1 MGTDSEKTYSVLM
14 AVYGKEKP
22 EFFRQSIES
31 MLAQTLPFSDFVL
44 VCDGALTHELNEV
57 ISWAQE
63 EMGEKLQIIRLKE
76 NKGLGKALRTGV
88 PRCRCSVIAR
98 MDSDDISR
106 PDRCERQF
114 RIIERDGYDLV
125 SGTLQEFVR
134 EPGDMD
140 RLRVLPR
147 TSEEILQYAKKR
159 NPFNHPC
166 VMFRKESVL
175 RVGSY
180 QDFPGF
186 EDYYLWIRMLRKGC
200 KGYNVQEVILDM
212 RTGNGMYDRRGGRD
226 YLYWVLRFQ
235 RYLYCKNF
243 ITKKEYI
250 QNCLVRTTVGAIP
263 GEAREKF
270 YHVFLRNGK

>member
-1 MGTDSEKTYSVLM
+1 MGTDAEKTYSVLM

-250 QNCLVRTTVGAIP
+250 QKCLVRTTVGAIP
-263 GEAREKF
+263 GGAREKF

>member
-1 MGTDSEKTYSVLM
+1 MGRDAEKTYSVLM

-263 GEAREKF
+263 GGAREKF

>member
-1 MGTDSEKTYSVLM
+1 MGTDAEKTYSVLM

-31 MLAQTLPFSDFVL
+31 MLAQTLPFSVFVL

-63 EMGEKLQIIRLKE
+63 EMDEKLQIIRLKE

-263 GEAREKF
+263 GGAREKF

>member
-1 MGTDSEKTYSVLM
+1 MGTDAEKTYSVLM

-22 EFFRQSIES
+22 EFFRQSVES

-76 NKGLGKALRTGV
+76 NKGLGKALQTGV

-263 GEAREKF
+263 GGAREKF

>member
-1 MGTDSEKTYSVLM
+1 MGTDAEKTYSVLM

-31 MLAQTLPFSDFVL
+31 VLAQTLPFSDFVL

-250 QNCLVRTTVGAIP
+250 QNCLVRTIVGAIP
-263 GEAREKF
+263 GGAREKF

>member
-1 MGTDSEKTYSVLM
+1 MGTDSEMTYSVLM
-14 AVYGKEKP
+14 AVYGKENP
-22 EFFRQSIES
+22 EFLRQSIES
-31 MLAQTLPFSDFVL
+31 MLNQTLPFSDFVL
-44 VCDGALTHELNEV
+44 VCDGPLSHELNEV
-57 ISWAQE
+57 ITWAQKQ
-63 EMGEKLQIIRLKE
+63 MGEKLQLIRLKE
-76 NKGLGKALRTGV
+76 NKGLGNALHVGV

-125 SGTLQEFVR
+125 SGTLQELAR
-134 EPGDMD
+134 KPGDMD

-166 VMFRKESVL
+166 MMFRREAVL
-175 RVGSY
+175 HAGNY

-186 EDYYLWIRMLRKGC
+186 EDYYLWVRMLRKGC

-212 RTGNGMYDRRGGRD
+212 RTGNGMYDRRGGRE
-226 YLYWVLRFQ
+226 YLHWVLRFQ
-235 RYLYCKNF
+235 RYLYCKKF
-243 ITKKEYI
+243 ITRKEYI
-250 QNCLVRTTVGAIP
+250 KNCLVRTTVGMIP
-263 GEAREKF
+263 GGARAKF
-270 YHVFLRNGK
+270 YHLFLRNVK

>member
-1 MGTDSEKTYSVLM
+1 MGTDAEKTYSVLM

-31 MLAQTLPFSDFVL
+31 MLAQTLLFSDFVL

-263 GEAREKF
+263 GGAREKF

>member
-1 MGTDSEKTYSVLM
+1 MGTDSEMTYSVLM
-14 AVYGKEKP
+14 AVYGKENP
-22 EFFRQSIES
+22 EFLRQSIES
-31 MLAQTLPFSDFVL
+31 MLNQTLPFSDFVL
-44 VCDGALTHELNEV
+44 VCDGPLSHELNEV
-57 ISWAQE
+57 ITWAQKQ
-63 EMGEKLQIIRLKE
+63 MGEKLQLIRLKE
-76 NKGLGKALRTGV
+76 NKGLGNALHVGV

-125 SGTLQEFVR
+125 SGTLQEFSQK
-134 EPGDMD
+134 PGDMD

-166 VMFRKESVL
+166 MMFRREAVL
-175 RVGSY
+175 HAGNY

-186 EDYYLWIRMLRKGC
+186 EDYYLWVRMLRKGC

-212 RTGNGMYDRRGGRD
+212 RTGNGMYDRRGGRE
-226 YLYWVLRFQ
+226 YLHWVLRFQ
-235 RYLYCKNF
+235 RYLYCKKF
-243 ITKKEYI
+243 ITRKEYI
-250 QNCLVRTTVGAIP
+250 KNCLVRTTVGMIP
-263 GEAREKF
+263 GGAREKF
-270 YHVFLRNGK
+270 YHLFLRNVK

>member
-1 MGTDSEKTYSVLM
+1 M

-44 VCDGALTHELNEV
+44 VCDGALPHELNEV

-263 GEAREKF
+263 GGAREKF

>member
-1 MGTDSEKTYSVLM
+1 MGTDAEKTYSVLM

-44 VCDGALTHELNEV
+44 VCDGILTHELNEV
-57 ISWAQE
+57 ISWAQK

-263 GEAREKF
+263 GGAREKF

>member
-1 MGTDSEKTYSVLM
+1 MGTDAEKTYSVLM

-140 RLRVLPR
+140 RLRGLPR
-147 TSEEILQYAKKR
+147 PSEELLQYAKKR

-263 GEAREKF
+263 GGAREKF

>member
-1 MGTDSEKTYSVLM
+1 MVTDSEKTYSVLM

-263 GEAREKF
+263 GGAREKF

>member
-1 MGTDSEKTYSVLM
+1 MGTDAEKTYSVLM

-63 EMGEKLQIIRLKE
+63 EMDEKLQIIRLKE
-76 NKGLGKALRTGV
+76 NKGLGKALPTGV

-263 GEAREKF
+263 GGAREKF

>member
-1 MGTDSEKTYSVLM
+1 MGTDAEKTYSVLM

-63 EMGEKLQIIRLKE
+63 EMDEKLQIIRLKE

-243 ITKKEYI
+243 MTKKEYI

-263 GEAREKF
+263 GGAREKF

>member
-44 VCDGALTHELNEV
+44 VCDGALPHELNEV

-76 NKGLGKALRTGV
+76 NKGLGNALRTGV

-175 RVGSY
+175 HAGSY
-180 QDFPGF
+180 QDFRGF
-186 EDYYLWIRMLRKGC
+186 EDYYLWVRMLRKGC

-263 GEAREKF
+263 GGAREKF

>member
-1 MGTDSEKTYSVLM
+1 MGTDSEMTYSVLM
-14 AVYGKEKP
+14 AVYGKENP
-22 EFFRQSIES
+22 EFLRQSIES
-31 MLAQTLPFSDFVL
+31 MLNQTLPFSDFVL
-44 VCDGALTHELNEV
+44 VCDGPLSHELNEV
-57 ISWAQE
+57 ITWAQKQ
-63 EMGEKLQIIRLKE
+63 MGEKLQLIRLKE
-76 NKGLGKALRTGV
+76 NKGLGNALHVGV

-125 SGTLQEFVR
+125 SGTLQEFSR
-134 EPGDMD
+134 TPGDMD

-166 VMFRKESVL
+166 MMFRREAVL
-175 RVGSY
+175 HAGNY

-186 EDYYLWIRMLRKGC
+186 EDYYLWVRMLRKGC

-212 RTGNGMYDRRGGRD
+212 RTGNGMYDRRGGRE
-226 YLYWVLRFQ
+226 YLHWVLRFQ
-235 RYLYCKNF
+235 RYLYCKKF
-243 ITKKEYI
+243 ITRKEYI
-250 QNCLVRTTVGAIP
+250 KNCLVRTTVGMIP
-263 GEAREKF
+263 GGAREKF
-270 YHVFLRNGK
+270 YHLFLRNVK

>member
-1 MGTDSEKTYSVLM
+1 MGTDAEKTYSVLM

-63 EMGEKLQIIRLKE
+63 EMDEKLQIIRLKE

-200 KGYNVQEVILDM
+200 KGYNVQEVILDV

-263 GEAREKF
+263 GGAREKF

>member
-1 MGTDSEKTYSVLM
+1 MGTDAEKTYSVLM

-31 MLAQTLPFSDFVL
+31 MLAQTLRCSDFVL

-140 RLRVLPR
+140 RLRVPPR

-263 GEAREKF
+263 GGAREKF

>member
-1 MGTDSEKTYSVLM
+1 MGTDAEKTYSVLM

-63 EMGEKLQIIRLKE
+63 EMDEKLQIIRLKE

-180 QDFPGF
+180 QDFPGV

-263 GEAREKF
+263 GGAREKF

>member
-1 MGTDSEKTYSVLM
+1 MGTDAEKTYSVLM

-63 EMGEKLQIIRLKE
+63 EMDEKLQIIRLKE

-263 GEAREKF
+263 GGAREKF

>member
-1 MGTDSEKTYSVLM
+1 MTYSVLM
-14 AVYGKEKP
+14 AVYGKENP
-22 EFFRQSIES
+22 EFLRQSIES
-31 MLAQTLPFSDFVL
+31 MLNQTLPFSDFVL
-44 VCDGALTHELNEV
+44 VCDGPLSHELNEV
-57 ISWAQE
+57 ITWAQKQ
-63 EMGEKLQIIRLKE
+63 MGGKLQLIRLKE
-76 NKGLGKALRTGV
+76 NKGLGNALHVGV

-125 SGTLQEFVR
+125 SGTLQEFSR
-134 EPGDMD
+134 KPGDMD

-166 VMFRKESVL
+166 MMFRREAVL
-175 RVGSY
+175 HAGNY

-186 EDYYLWIRMLRKGC
+186 EDYYLWVRMLRKGC

-212 RTGNGMYDRRGGRD
+212 RTGNGMYDRRGGRE
-226 YLYWVLRFQ
+226 YLHWVLRFQ
-235 RYLYCKNF
+235 RYLYCKKF
-243 ITKKEYI
+243 ITRKEYI
-250 QNCLVRTTVGAIP
+250 KNCLVRTTVGMIP
-263 GEAREKF
+263 GGAREKF
-270 YHVFLRNGK
+270 YHLFLRNVK

>member
-1 MGTDSEKTYSVLM
+1 MGTDAEKTYSVLM

-57 ISWAQE
+57 ISRAQE

-263 GEAREKF
+263 GGAREKF

>member
-1 MGTDSEKTYSVLM
+1 MGTDAEKTYSVLM

-63 EMGEKLQIIRLKE
+63 EMGEKLQIIRQKE

-263 GEAREKF
+263 GGAREKF

>member
-1 MGTDSEKTYSVLM
+1 
-14 AVYGKEKP
+14 
-22 EFFRQSIES
+22 
-31 MLAQTLPFSDFVL
+31 
-44 VCDGALTHELNEV
+44 
-57 ISWAQE
+57 
-63 EMGEKLQIIRLKE
+63 MGEKLQLIRLKE
-76 NKGLGKALRTGV
+76 NKGLGNALHVGV

-125 SGTLQEFVR
+125 SGTLQEFSR
-134 EPGDMD
+134 KPGDMD

-166 VMFRKESVL
+166 MMFRREAVL
-175 RVGSY
+175 HAGNY

-186 EDYYLWIRMLRKGC
+186 EDYYLWVRMLRKGC

-212 RTGNGMYDRRGGRD
+212 RTGNGMYDRRGGRE
-226 YLYWVLRFQ
+226 YLHWVLRFQ
-235 RYLYCKNF
+235 RYLYCKKF
-243 ITKKEYI
+243 MTRKEYI
-250 QNCLVRTTVGAIP
+250 KNCLVRTTVGMIP
-263 GEAREKF
+263 GGAREKF
-270 YHVFLRNGK
+270 YHLFLRNVK